1 MATDP
6 IEAVI
11 RDLELRLM
19 TPAIRNY
26 PELAGLLLADDF
38 LEFGSS
44 GQTYDKAAVL
54 AAIANDATPAPDIE
68 TSRFVPLAATW
79 CWPHT
84 KPVAARCKASIP
96 NDLCARRYGGKRAI
110 GGNLYSTKGRR
121 LSHEV
126 QSAYVRPNMAFN
138 RTPGH
143 AARLLR
149 APVAPGAG

>member
-1 MATDP
+1 MVTDP

-68 TSRFVPLAATW
+68 TFSVRCLSSNLVLATYKTSRRAVQGEHPERSLRSSLWRQAGDGWELLFHQGT
-79 CWPHT
+79 
-84 KPVAARCKASIP
+84 PV
-96 NDLCARRYGGKRAI
+96 
-110 GGNLYSTKGRR
+110 
-121 LSHEV
+121 
-126 QSAYVRPNMAFN
+126 
-138 RTPGH
+138 
-143 AARLLR
+143 
-149 APVAPGAG
+149 VA